1 MKIIEILVEQKTH
14 AVSQGDTLWALS
26 QRYNVSVDD
35 LKTWNN
41 LSSDTIKVGQNLIVS
56 KSDAVVKQNN
66 DSAEASNDLQTIINK
81 YAKKYD
87 FDPKF
92 ITAIVHKESSFGKFL
107 HGDKNLKNQAFGPM
121 QVRKNAWQ
129 DVVRIFPNTDTTIW
143 DRTQKFDK
151 DAGVHAG
158 VLYLAALRKNYG
170 ADSYEKLL
178 AMFNGGP
185 KGTSNPNALEY
196 AKAVLEIF
204 VDL

>member
-1 MKIIEILVEQKTH
+1 MKINEILLEQKTH
-14 AVSQGDTLWALS
+14 KVSQGDNLWRIS
-26 QRYNVSVDD
+26 QTYGVTVDD
-35 LKTWNN
+35 LKKWNN
-41 LSSDTIKVGQNLIVS
+41 LTSDTIKIGQELLVKANSVHNDA
-56 KSDAVVKQNN
+56 SDAN
-66 DSAEASNDLQTIINK
+66 DDLQTIINK

-107 HGDKNLKNQAFGPM
+107 HGDKKLKNQAFGPM

>member
-1 MKIIEILVEQKTH
+1 MKIRDIVNEQKTH
-14 AVSQGDTLWALS
+14 KVSQGDTLWKLS
-26 QRYNVSVDD
+26 QKYKLSVDE
-35 LKTWNN
+35 LKTLNN
-41 LSSDTIKVGQNLIVS
+41 LTSDTIKIGQELIVS
-56 KSDAVVKQNN
+56 KDDAVANQNN
-66 DSAEASNDLQTIINK
+66 DSAEASSDLQTIINK

-107 HGDKNLKNQAFGPM
+107 HGDRNLTNQAFGPM

-143 DRTQKFDK
+143 DRTQKFDL

-185 KGTSNPNALEY
+185 NGTQNPNALKY